1 MERIK
6 SFRTFFRIFAFFI
19 FAFAFSVNSFAAGK
33 KKTKKSDKNAYVFYD
48 ENSEATDIEEMEVDK
63 ISGQKQT
70 EIQNEIV
77 QPFAWENAGDV
88 LYYEILIEKFN
99 DESEQWEEYIYHET
113 DEEETEECVIY
124 LNPILSPGKYR
135 STIKIYN
142 ILGVLEEE
150 MTQVAEFPVLQAF
163 KPEIRNVTYSLYMR
177 PLIYLDDIDNDGI
190 IEIEGQN
197 LFMPQ
202 TDNQYEAYTEYYL
215 QGRAFKI
222 RPTEII
228 SHDDRNRK
236 LTFQFDMRTLDVGN
250 YHFVAKDASGLHS
263 DINTASELTVK
274 FKKVVDLDVSAGYLC
289 PVILHDDT
297 LPTYMGS
304 RVWPLSA
311 QARISFMFFKRSWGY
326 FGAGVKATAT
336 MMKHKF
342 EYYSI
347 DGNLFSGYGMFVY
360 QLPMFKRRVLLDLHI
375 GPGVTFYNN
384 FVFHFSNNLDS
395 PPLNTLSIS
404 ANAGFSAQIYI
415 NKRLFIEPGC
425 DYQVTFNSD
434 SNLGIIG
441 PFVGVGWQF

>member
-150 MTQVAEFPVLQAF
+150 
-163 KPEIRNVTYSLYMR
+163 SL
-177 PLIYLDDIDNDGI
+177 NF
-190 IEIEGQN
+190 
-197 LFMPQ
+197 LFF
-202 TDNQYEAYTEYYL
+202 
-215 QGRAFKI
+215 R
-222 RPTEII
+222 R
-228 SHDDRNRK
+228 SSRK
-236 LTFQFDMRTLDVGN
+236 
-250 YHFVAKDASGLHS
+250 
-263 DINTASELTVK
+263 SET
-274 FKKVVDLDVSAGYLC
+274 
-289 PVILHDDT
+289 
-297 LPTYMGS
+297 
-304 RVWPLSA
+304 
-311 QARISFMFFKRSWGY
+311 
-326 FGAGVKATAT
+326 
-336 MMKHKF
+336 
-342 EYYSI
+342 
-347 DGNLFSGYGMFVY
+347 
-360 QLPMFKRRVLLDLHI
+360 
-375 GPGVTFYNN
+375 
-384 FVFHFSNNLDS
+384 
-395 PPLNTLSIS
+395 
-404 ANAGFSAQIYI
+404 
-415 NKRLFIEPGC
+415 
-425 DYQVTFNSD
+425 
-434 SNLGIIG
+434 
-441 PFVGVGWQF
+441 